1 VTVDSS
7 GAKVSGTVQ
16 VGAQVEV
23 RGTLRAGV
31 LVASEVKAR
40 GGTEVRSFE
49 LKGTP
54 SMLDVAMHRFLLRGI
69 TVGFDRADL
78 VFKNGTAALLVGYTG
93 TLDVSGVLSAD
104 RTRLDA
110 TKIEFKN

>member
-1 VTVDSS
+1 
-7 GAKVSGTVQ
+7 
-16 VGAQVEV
+16 VEV

-40 GGTEVRSFE
+40 GGAEVRSFE

-54 SMLDVAMHRFLLRGI
+54 SMLDVATRRFTLRGI
-69 TVGFDRADL
+69 TVGYARPDL
-78 VFKNGTAALLVGYTG
+78 VFKDGTAALLVGYTG
-93 TLDVSGVLSAD
+93 TLVVQGVLSSD

-110 TKIEFKN
+110 TQIEFKN